1 MIACEHPDCEVE
13 WFHYS
18 CVGLTEE
25 LVPDGD
31 WFCPDCQTLTQSIKR
46 RKQRKM

>member
-1 MIACEHPDCEVE
+1 MIACEHPDCEAE

-18 CVGLTEE
+18 CIGLTEE
-25 LVPDGD
+25 PVPDGD
-31 WFCPDCQTLTQSIKR
+31 WFCPDCQKSTQSIKR